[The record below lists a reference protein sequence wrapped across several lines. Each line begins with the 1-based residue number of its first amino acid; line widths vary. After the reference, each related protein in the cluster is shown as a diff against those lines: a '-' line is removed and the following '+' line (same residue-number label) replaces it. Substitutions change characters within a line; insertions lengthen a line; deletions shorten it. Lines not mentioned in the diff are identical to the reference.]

1 MATPVSRRD
10 YDLRHPMVVPTT
22 IRECV
27 CFAYAA
33 AGERSRPVGTAFF
46 LGIPMGST
54 DRFGCVVVTA
64 FHIVA
69 KARER
74 GEVLSM
80 RVNTPSGGVE
90 FIDIPDRDWVV
101 PDQSEQAVDVA
112 VAVWPHDRSRFAFRF
127 TTTDDAVTEEVNHA
141 QVVGPGDEVFL
152 PGLFVNHHGNMQ
164 NVPIVRVGNIAAMPE
179 EPVRT
184 KMLGAIDAYLVES
197 RSIGGLSGSPV
208 FLNMGFVRHTSFAP
222 GAELRLHTGQRT
234 WYLLG
239 VMHGHWEVDVAEA
252 SMDEVGSGEYVN
264 MGIAVV
270 TPIEKVLALLQ
281 TDPLRSNFEV
291 MRQRTEAAAA
301 AGLLPPLST
310 SSGSDT

>member
-1 MATPVSRRD
+1 M
-10 YDLRHPMVVPTT
+10 LVPTT

-27 CFAYAA
+27 CFAYAGA
-33 AGERSRPVGTAFF
+33 AERSRPVGTAFF

-64 FHIVA
+64 FHVVA

-74 GEVLSM
+74 GELLSM
-80 RVNTPSGGVE
+80 RVNTPTGGFE
-90 FIDIPDRDWVV
+90 LIAIPDYDWVV

-127 TTTDDAVTEEVNHA
+127 TTTDDALTEEVIDA

-152 PGLFVNHHGNMQ
+152 PGLFVNHHGTRQ
-164 NVPIVRVGNIAAMPE
+164 NVPIVRVGNIAAMPV

-197 RSIGGLSGSPV
+197 RSLGGLSGSPV
-208 FLNMGFVRHTSFAP
+208 FLNMGFVRHTSCPP
-222 GAELRLHTGQRT
+222 GAELRLHTRQRT

-239 VMHGHWEVDVAEA
+239 VMHGHWEADVNDVE
-252 SMDEVGSGEYVN
+252 MDAAGTVEYVN

-281 TDPLRSNFEV
+281 TDPLRSTFEE

-301 AGLLPPLST
+301 AGLLSR
-310 SSGSDT
+310 